1 MLDPEQ
7 AYQNFVA
14 HCSHC
19 NVCQK
24 ADGEWADPEDLC
36 PTGQTLAALWAR
48 AEIAAAAE
56 VN

>member
-1 MLDPEQ
+1 VLDPEQ